1 MKYCSK
7 CGSELKPGTT
17 FCGVCGSQISSDVF
31 QGNDLGTESSIP
43 YKKNRSTKKIGAIII
58 AAFIIFGGA
67 AGAVHQAPADAHAD
81 RPRLGGAARG

>member
-43 YKKNRSTKKIGAIII
+43 YLEL
-58 AAFIIFGGA
+58 
-67 AGAVHQAPADAHAD
+67 Q
-81 RPRLGGAARG
+81 